1 VKRVLLI
8 DDNKDLADGFSMILD
23 EEGYEVLVGY
33 DGAQAREYIEAGE
46 YDIAFIDIKLPE
58 VSGMEL
64 LSIASRLYPNKK
76 VVLMT
81 GFRIE
86 QVMETVSGG
95 LPVGVLRNPSS
106 FDQVLDKLNVVG
118 KGILLADIENQ
129 ELCLSIP
136 QLLEQHGKH
145 VIKLDSQESLS
156 EVSEAPDVFLLEI
169 NTSIVC
175 SLADYTELRQRFGD
189 VTTMLVLN
197 NDKRLQDGQDVLRA
211 LNITGCLLKPFTPE
225 VLLDVLHEF
234 DN

>member
-1 VKRVLLI
+1 MKRVLLI

-33 DGAQAREYIEAGE
+33 DGAQAREYIEAGD
-46 YDIAFIDIKLPE
+46 YDVAFIDIKLPE

-64 LSIASRLYPNKK
+64 LSIATRLHPDKK
-76 VVLMT
+76 LVLMT

-95 LPVGVLRNPSS
+95 SPVGVLRGPSS
-106 FDQVLDKLNVVG
+106 FDQVLEKLNSVG

-129 ELCLSIP
+129 TLCSSIP
-136 QLLEQHGKH
+136 QMLEQSGKH
-145 VIKLDSQESLS
+145 IVKLDSLESLP
-156 EVSEAPDVFLLEI
+156 EMSEAPDVFLLDVNI
-169 NTSIVC
+169 SIVR
-175 SLADYTELRQRFGD
+175 SLADYTELKRRFGN
-189 VTTMLVLN
+189 VTTVLLLDN
-197 NDKRLQDGQDVLRA
+197 TKRLEEGQDVLRA

>member
-1 VKRVLLI
+1 MKKVLLI

-64 LSIASRLYPNKK
+64 LTIAARLHPDKK
-76 VVLMT
+76 IVLMT

-86 QVMETVSGG
+86 QVMETVSNG
-95 LPVGVLRNPSS
+95 LPVGVLRAPSS
-106 FDQVLDKLNVVG
+106 FDQVLEKLNTVG
-118 KGILLADIENQ
+118 KGVLLADIENQ
-129 ELCLSIP
+129 ALCSSIA
-136 QLLEQHGKH
+136 QMLEQNGKH
-145 VIKLDSQESLS
+145 VIKLDSMASLP
-156 EVSEAPDVFLLEI
+156 EISEAPDIFLLEV
-169 NTSIVC
+169 NTSIVR
-175 SLADYTELRQRFGD
+175 SLADYTELKQRFGD
-189 VTTMLVLN
+189 VTTMLILD
-197 NDKRLQDGQDVLRA
+197 NDKRLEDGQDVLRA

-234 DN
+234 ES